1 MSLTPHGKQ
10 LTVFVAE
17 NKKGVFKHEL
27 DNFSIFRD
35 YSDEIGGVI
44 NKGDFFDIFN
54 CNVSTMRRSA
64 KLSEPMS
71 KSSMR
76 DVTLSQMGKNS
87 IYSKYTKDQWVLT

>member
-54 CNVSTMRRSA
+54 
-64 KLSEPMS
+64 
-71 KSSMR
+71 
-76 DVTLSQMGKNS
+76 
-87 IYSKYTKDQWVLT
+87 